1 MTPMSS
7 LHLHRGTSRFFSAL
21 LLIAASHCAVAQT
34 GTEAAISKV
43 EVQLVTAPAISFSY
57 SGRSLS
63 SPVSPSKKW
72 MEIETTFA
80 WQPLSGT
87 DLYSDDLTVDYYV
100 LLNNPSIKYPQGA
113 LLTGK
118 TALSGVPAKSLDQ
131 KNGELKTVIYVSSRS
146 LERLFGG
153 KVPSDANSAVKDIGV
168 TISKQGQVIAQKSL
182 HGTVGWWPQF
192 QQTPGFLLN
201 KPETPFAP
209 LNWDYYEAVKK
220 QP

>member
-1 MTPMSS
+1 MSS
-7 LHLHRGTSRFFSAL
+7 LHLHRGTRRFFSAL
-21 LLIAASHCAVAQT
+21 LLIVASHCAVAQT

-113 LLTGK
+113 MLTGK

-201 KPETPFAP
+201 KPETPFSD

>member
-1 MTPMSS
+1 MTPMTS
-7 LHLHRGTSRFFSAL
+7 LQLHRGASRVFSAL
-21 LLIAASHCAVAQT
+21 LLFAASHCAVAQT
-34 GTEAAISKV
+34 DTEAVVISKV
-43 EVQLVTAPAISFSY
+43 DVHLVTAPAISY
-57 SGRSLS
+57 SGAPSKL
-63 SPVSPSKKW
+63 VASKKW

-87 DLYSDDLTVDYYV
+87 DFYSDDLTVDYYV
-100 LLNNPSIKYPQGA
+100 LLKNPSIKYPEGA

-131 KNGELKTVIYVSSRS
+131 KNGELKTVIYLSPRQ
-146 LERLFGG
+146 LERLFNGRP
-153 KVPSDANSAVKDIGV
+153 PSDENSAVNDIGV
-168 TISKQGQVIAQKSL
+168 TISKQGKVIAQKSL
-182 HGTVGWWPQF
+182 HGNLGWWSLPKY

-201 KPETPFAP
+201 KSETPFAA